1 MKHHFASSSNTGSR
15 DGEHWVAIVGNPNCG
30 KTAIFNLLT
39 GLNQK
44 VSIYP
49 DGKD

>member
-1 MKHHFASSSNTGSR
+1 MPR
-15 DGEHWVAIVGNPNCG
+15 VAILGNPNCG

-44 VSIYP
+44 DFRLKKIMI
-49 DGKD
+49 GKLL